1 MGAFLLNIIVALA
14 SAVAFGGLMCRVF
27 SLDPRVHRWPV
38 ILMHAGMA
46 VACLWTLRGA
56 VLGGLSIGDLGA
68 VLGALAWLY
77 ISLTTWRGGPPAQF
91 RKG

>member
-1 MGAFLLNIIVALA
+1 MAVLLLNILVALA

-38 ILMHAGMA
+38 ILMHAGLA
-46 VACLWTLRGA
+46 VASLWTLRGA

-77 ISLTTWRGGPPAQF
+77 ISLTTWRSGPPAQF
-91 RKG
+91 KKR